1 MRAQGF
7 IELGP
12 ALDDAPGSA
21 GGGGVDGER
30 SAGGEVAV
38 ALKGQ
43 PEAAPHAGELRQ
55 ARVPGLGKALAG
67 VAQAEQ
73 QPSGWS
79 GSISVKSQVA
89 DPQGSKSLS
98 TGTWSA
104 PGRAPF
110 LSSRLC
116 SGAVMSFM
124 GGPPLRGTGG

>member
-12 ALDDAPGSA
+12 ALDDAPGPA

-55 ARVPGLGKALAG
+55 ARVPGLGKALP
-67 VAQAEQ
+67 VSQR
-73 QPSGWS
+73 PNSRSGWS

-104 PGRAPF
+104 PGRAP
-110 LSSRLC
+110 LASSRLC
-116 SGAVMSFM
+116 SGAVTSFM
-124 GGPPLRGTGG
+124 DGPPL